1 MKKTFLLAAAVALV
15 LAAAWWWQRTF
26 MAAEWTAA
34 ERALVESLWIG
45 NLPAAP
51 ASPSNAVADDPRAAE
66 FGQQLFFDTRLSSNN
81 AVSCA
86 TCHQPQRAFT
96 DGLKRGRA
104 IGESA
109 RNTRSIVG
117 ASYSPWMYWDGR
129 RDSLWS
135 QALVPLEDPKEHGST
150 RMELARL
157 VAEDFPYRAH
167 YEALFGA
174 VPDLTDRNR
183 FPKSASP
190 RGNDAQTASWKL
202 MTPGDQRTV
211 NHMFAS
217 IGKALEAFERT
228 LAPEPSRFDDYVA
241 ALRANDADKQA
252 EALTRQEVR
261 GLRLFIGKARCL
273 ECHNGPL
280 FSNNEFHNTGL
291 LPFPGEL
298 PDRGR
303 IDGLRQVRDDPFNCL
318 GEFSDDPR
326 HECAELRFA
335 RSGVE
340 LLGAMRT
347 PSLRNL
353 SSTAPFMHQGE
364 FATLREVIEQYN
376 RAPLAL
382 IGHNEAEPLNLN
394 GREMADL
401 EAFLLSLSA
410 PVD

>member
-15 LAAAWWWQRTF
+15 LDAGWWWQRTF
-26 MAAEWTAA
+26 IAPEWTPA
-34 ERALVESLWIG
+34 ERVLVESLWIG
-45 NLPAAP
+45 NLPSAP
-51 ASPSNAVADDPRAAE
+51 ASPSNAIADDPRAVE

-86 TCHQPQRAFT
+86 TCHQPQNAFT

-157 VAEDFPYRAH
+157 VADDFPYRAH

-174 VPDLTDRNR
+174 VPDLSDRNR

-190 RGNDAQTASWKL
+190 RGNEAQVASWKL

-211 NHMFAS
+211 NQMFAS
-217 IGKALEAFERT
+217 IGKALEAFERK
-228 LAPEPSRFDDYVA
+228 LVPEPSRFDDYVA

-335 RSGVE
+335 RSGAE

-376 RAPLAL
+376 QAPLAL
-382 IGHNEAEPLNLN
+382 IGHNEAEPLRLS

-401 EAFLLSLSA
+401 EAFLLSLSV